1 MFILE
6 ADLFKGMSQE
16 VIEEIDR
23 VTFEESYEEGTFLF
37 RQGDAASYFYILAAG
52 KVKLT
57 IGEEGHITHLVSNPG
72 EAFGW
77 SSLVEHGFYTASA
90 ECSAPTKLL
99 RVETKELDK
108 IFEKHSDSG
117 VLFFKRLAAVIGKRL
132 MNSYRSLLAFHK
144 GEGPLIYGISEDF
157 DTEEHN
163 ESAQTAV

>member
-6 ADLFKGMSQE
+6 ADLFKGMSHE

-23 VTFEESYEEGTFLF
+23 VTSEESYEEGTFLF
-37 RQGDAASYFYILAAG
+37 REGDAAGNFYILAAG

-90 ECSAPTKLL
+90 ECSAPTRLL
-99 RVETKELDK
+99 RIETKDLDR
-108 IFEKHSDSG
+108 IFKNYSDSG
-117 VLFFKRLAAVIGKRL
+117 VLFFRRLAAVIGKRL
-132 MNSYRSLLAFHK
+132 MSSYRSLLAFHK

-157 DTEEHN
+157 DIEEHN
-163 ESAQTAV
+163 ESAQITV